1 MVLNFIDSTWNAI
14 FIKSSTNIGEK
25 NRFRHRHIQ
34 SRGQSERWTNKAQK
48 QTTSLPKFT
57 QATGRHIIAC
67 TKEAFSNFQAHPIRK
82 KVKVDAR
89 KADDSNEKSVI
100 NKKKN
105 SNKYWNTR
113 RLYNGQSHTCD
124 LTPRLVLWCES
135 QHTVFSGNTTTGLTR
150 NISRN

>member
-1 MVLNFIDSTWNAI
+1 MKCYFYKVEY
-14 FIKSSTNIGEK
+14 KYRGK

-67 TKEAFSNFQAHPIRK
+67 TKEAFSNFQAHRIRK

-89 KADDSNEKSVI
+89 KADDSNEKVLST
-100 NKKKN
+100 KKKIATN
-105 SNKYWNTR
+105 IEIR
-113 RLYNGQSHTCD
+113 AGCIMDSHT
-124 LTPRLVLWCES
+124 LV
-135 QHTVFSGNTTTGLTR
+135 T
-150 NISRN
+150 